1 MDARVIGARIK
12 AARERAGMTQEELA
26 EAADLSPMHVSAIER
41 GVKTPRLDTFVNIA
55 NVLAVSSDTLLQ
67 DIVEHAS
74 DGTASELSILIAQQ
88 SPEEQRRILNAVRA
102 LVE

>member
-1 MDARVIGARIK
+1 MDTRAIGARIK

-41 GVKTPRLDTFVNIA
+41 GVKTPRLDTFVNIS
-55 NVLAVSSDTLLQ
+55 NVLQVSPDTLLQ
-67 DIVEHAS
+67 DVAERAS
-74 DGTASELSILIAQQ
+74 DGTASELSIAIAKR
-88 SPEEQRRILNAVRA
+88 PNEEQRRILNAVRA